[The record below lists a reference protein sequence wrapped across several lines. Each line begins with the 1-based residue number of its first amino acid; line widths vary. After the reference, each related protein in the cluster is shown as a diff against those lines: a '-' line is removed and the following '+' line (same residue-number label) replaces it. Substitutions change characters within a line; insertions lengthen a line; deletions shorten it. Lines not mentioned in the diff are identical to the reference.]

1 MKTLIKS
8 IKAITFIFLVFA
20 ISSCQDE
27 LVESQDHSPSNANQD
42 ATKGPGVPYIA
53 NLVDVD
59 GDFEGP
65 NILISKFRKTY
76 KI

>member
-27 LVESQDHSPSNANQD
+27 LVESQDNSPSSVNQD
-42 ATKGPGVPYIA
+42 AARGAGVPYTA
-53 NLVDVD
+53 KLVAWRFWMV
-59 GDFEGP
+59 
-65 NILISKFRKTY
+65 
-76 KI
+76 KIF